1 MLKSVESRLVL
12 AFLLLIAIDVVNEII
27 KSNLNVTLILSKVI
41 LRGST
46 LLVAWIF
53 IKFIK

>member
-12 AFLLLIAIDVVNEII
+12 AFLLLIVVDIVNEII
-27 KSNLNVTLILSKVI
+27 KSNLNVTVILSKVI

-53 IKFIK
+53 IKYIK